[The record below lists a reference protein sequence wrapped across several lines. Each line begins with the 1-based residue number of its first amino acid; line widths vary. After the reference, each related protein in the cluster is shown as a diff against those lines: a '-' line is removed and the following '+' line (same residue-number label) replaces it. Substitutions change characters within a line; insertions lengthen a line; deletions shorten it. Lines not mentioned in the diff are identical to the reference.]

1 MKRSNTALMLAAGVM
16 LASQAMAA
24 PTAEEIK
31 QLGTTLTPVGAEKAG
46 NKEGT
51 IPSWEGGICTPPAN
65 YKPVMGAAAGGAP
78 FADPYPEDKPL
89 YRVTGANLAKYADKI
104 DEATRELFKRY
115 PTMAMDVYPTRRSA
129 CLPNWIYENTLK
141 RINNPKLTS
150 GGVGITGAHAQIP
163 FPIPKSG
170 YEVMWN
176 GLLRYELPHSRLNI
190 DAGIA
195 NSAGVITRS
204 STQTVDNQNLYWD
217 NTIQS
222 VPEDKPY
229 WVLTSKTTYPT
240 SQAGVIQL
248 RHQFLRADEKGS
260 QAWSYIPGQR
270 RVRLAPEF
278 NYDTVATT
286 SGGILIYDEING
298 FDGKMDKFDFKLV
311 GKKEMLIPYNDYRF
325 ENASLEATMGK
336 NHGNPD
342 LLRWEL
348 HRVWVVE
355 ATLKAGQRHVQQKKV
370 FYFDE
375 DSWLISIYY
384 SLDHA
389 GKPHHL
395 MHLASMQEY
404 EKPAP
409 RGGNYVLYDLNRG
422 IYGNQSK
429 QSGPRPEDTGNFKV
443 APRPANYFTPD
454 SMAGSGVR

>member
-1 MKRSNTALMLAAGVM
+1 MKRSKTVLMIAAGVM
-16 LASQAMAA
+16 LAGQAMAGA
-24 PTAEEIK
+24 TPEEIK

-46 NKEGT
+46 NADGT
-51 IPSWEGGICTPPAN
+51 IPSWEGGLCTPPAN
-65 YKPVMGAAAGGAP
+65 YKPTMGAAGGAP
-78 FADPYPEDKPL
+78 FADPYAGDKPL
-89 YRVTGANLAKYADKI
+89 YRVTSANLSKYADKI
-104 DEATRELFKRY
+104 DDATKELFKRY
-115 PTMAMDVYPTRRSA
+115 PTFAMDVYPTRRSA
-129 CLPNWIYENTLK
+129 CLPKWIYENTLK
-141 RINNPKLTS
+141 RINNPKLTG
-150 GGVGITGAHAQIP
+150 GGVGISGAHAQIP

-176 GLLRYELPHSRLNI
+176 GLLRYELPHSRLSI
-190 DAGIA
+190 DAGLA

-204 STQTVDNQNLYWD
+204 STQTVENQNLYWD
-217 NTIQS
+217 NSIQS

-229 WVLTSKTTYPT
+229 WVLTAKTTYPAA
-240 SQAGVIQL
+240 QAGVIQM
-248 RHQFLRADEKGS
+248 RHQFLRADNKGS
-260 QAWSYIPGQR
+260 MAWSYIPGQR

-298 FDGKMDKFDFKLV
+298 FDGKMDKFDFKLI
-311 GKKEMLIPYNDYRF
+311 GKKEMLIPYNDYKF

-342 LLRWEL
+342 LLRWER

-384 SLDHA
+384 SLDQA

-429 QSGPRPEDTGNFKV
+429 QSGPRPEDIGNIKV

-454 SMAGSGVR
+454 SMAGSGLR

>member
-1 MKRSNTALMLAAGVM
+1 MKRIQTLALIAASTLWCGQALAGAT
-16 LASQAMAA
+16 
-24 PTAEEIK
+24 PEEIK

-46 NKEGT
+46 NKDGT
-51 IPSWEGGICTPPAN
+51 IPAWDGGLCTPPAN
-65 YKPVMGAAAGGAP
+65 YKPVMGAAGGAP
-78 FADPYPEDKPL
+78 YADPYANDKPIV
-89 YRVTGANLAKYADKI
+89 RVTNANLAQHAERF
-104 DEATRELFKRY
+104 DEATRELFRRY
-115 PTMAMDVYPTRRSA
+115 PAYAIDIYPTRRSA
-129 CLPNWIYENTLK
+129 CLPKWIYENTEK
-141 RINNPKLTS
+141 RINNPKLQA
-150 GGVGITGAHAQIP
+150 GGVGISGAHAQIP

-176 GLLRYELPHSRLNI
+176 GLLRYELPHSRLTI
-190 DAGIA
+190 DAGLA
-195 NSAGVITRS
+195 NTAGVITRS

-217 NTIQS
+217 NTLQS

-229 WVLTSKTTYPT
+229 WVLTAKTTYPT
-240 SQAGVIQL
+240 AQAGVIQM
-248 RHQFLRADEKGS
+248 RHQFLRADQKGS
-260 QAWSYIPGQR
+260 MAWSYIPGQR

-311 GKKEMLIPYNDYRF
+311 GKKEMYIPYNNYKF
-325 ENASLEATMGK
+325 QNASLEATMGK
-336 NHGNPD
+336 NFANPD
-342 LLRWEL
+342 LFRWEL

-355 ATLKAGQRHVQQKKV
+355 ATLKPGERHVQKKKV

-384 SLDHA
+384 SLDQA

-395 MHLASMQEY
+395 MQLSSMQEY

-429 QSGPRPEDTGNFKV
+429 QSGPRPEDTGNYKV
-443 APRPANYFTPD
+443 PPRSPNYFTPD